1 MEIWFEFYRLYNQCN
16 IVRVKNILRTASVL
30 LVVIHSLKTISR
42 CLVLLTIHIVK
53 FTFIRNADWRDEES
67 IFLSGLKVN
76 SRNAKLYNNV
86 GHALESQKK
95 FSDALVLFKEAAK
108 VDSINKTRRKSSS
121 CFSGAARRHWGSHK
135 HWASTKLFNQ
145 VLSLSISRQSPEK
158 EFQVWGG
165 RDSLPNS

>member
-1 MEIWFEFYRLYNQCN
+1 MQHCSSQKYSSYSFNSPRRYPLFEDNLQVPC
-16 IVRVKNILRTASVL
+16 LASL
-30 LVVIHSLKTISR
+30 
-42 CLVLLTIHIVK
+42 HIVK
-53 FTFIRNADWRDEES
+53 FTIIRNADWRDEES

-121 CFSGAARRHWGSHK
+121 CFLGAA
-135 HWASTKLFNQ
+135 
-145 VLSLSISRQSPEK
+145 
-158 EFQVWGG
+158 
-165 RDSLPNS
+165 

>member
-1 MEIWFEFYRLYNQCN
+1 MQHCSSQKYSSYGFTSPRRYPLFEDNLQVPC
-16 IVRVKNILRTASVL
+16 LASL
-30 LVVIHSLKTISR
+30 
-42 CLVLLTIHIVK
+42 HIVK
-53 FTFIRNADWRDEES
+53 FTIIRNADWRDEES

-108 VDSINKTRRKSSS
+108 VDSINKTRRKGSS
-121 CFSGAARRHWGSHK
+121 CFLGAARRHWGSHK

-145 VLSLSISRQSPEK
+145 VLSLSISHQSPEK
-158 EFQVWGG
+158 EFQV
-165 RDSLPNS
+165 

>member
-1 MEIWFEFYRLYNQCN
+1 MQHCSSQKYSSYSFSSPRCYPLFEDNLQ
-16 IVRVKNILRTASVL
+16 VP
-30 LVVIHSLKTISR
+30 
-42 CLVLLTIHIVK
+42 CLVYFHIVK

-108 VDSINKTRRKSSS
+108 VEWRIDKTRRKSSS

-158 EFQVWGG
+158 EFQV
-165 RDSLPNS
+165 